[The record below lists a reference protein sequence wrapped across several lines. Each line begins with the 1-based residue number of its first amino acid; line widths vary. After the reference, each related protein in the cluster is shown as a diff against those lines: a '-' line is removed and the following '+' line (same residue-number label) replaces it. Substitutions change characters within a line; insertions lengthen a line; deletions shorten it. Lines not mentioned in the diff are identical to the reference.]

1 MCMRQREVVDITI
14 LACGSAISEKL
25 RCTLCTNERTWLLTL
40 KVAPRIHGTPCRTR
54 GGWRVPTLLNGTF
67 HGVFIPAVEDIRHT
81 GPVVLFLD
89 GHRSHTTLGLVEEV
103 RVRGIVFYT
112 FPPHTTHLLQPLD
125 VGVFGPLKHVWSK
138 ILKEFKME
146 TMAAKV
152 D

>member
-14 LACGSAISEKL
+14 LACGSPISEKL

-40 KVAPRIHGTPCRTR
+40 KVAPKIHGTPCRTQ
-54 GGWRVPTLLNGTF
+54 GGWRVRTLLNGTF
-67 HGVFIPAVEDIRHT
+67 HGVFFPCYGGHPAYWACCAISWRPPITHYSWSGGRSTSPRHC
-81 GPVVLFLD
+81 
-89 GHRSHTTLGLVEEV
+89 
-103 RVRGIVFYT
+103 
-112 FPPHTTHLLQPLD
+112 HTTHLLQPLD